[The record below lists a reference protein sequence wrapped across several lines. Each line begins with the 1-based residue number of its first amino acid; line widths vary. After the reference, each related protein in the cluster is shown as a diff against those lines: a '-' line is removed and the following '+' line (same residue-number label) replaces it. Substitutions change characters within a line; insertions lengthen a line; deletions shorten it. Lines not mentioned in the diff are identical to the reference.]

1 MIRRALRNWAF
12 VHPAPN
18 DREVPDDV
26 RNVLHWVSKASRP
39 LTDLAE
45 PATARAVL
53 DALKLKLDGTAAAAE
68 TVRRKR
74 QTLVNAANYA
84 VDLGE
89 LRANPITAVRWQKPK
104 VTNQVDLRVVANPK
118 QARTLLAADSYVG
131 VYRRARGRR
140 LVGLFV
146 AMYFGGLRPAEA
158 VGLVD
163 TDLKLLEHGWGSA
176 LLHRTR
182 PSAGK
187 QWTDSGETH
196 DDRGLKNRPAE
207 DVRRVP
213 ISPHLVAVLREHL
226 ATFGTVDDGRL
237 FFSEKGAV
245 VPSSTYYR
253 VWQEARLLA
262 LPPAVAVSPLA
273 SRPYDL
279 RHSAL
284 STWLN
289 AGVDPTEVAERAGNS
304 VEVLLT
310 RYAKCLDGR
319 QDVAN
324 RRIEDLL
331 REYD

>member
-1 MIRRALRNWAF
+1 MLAT
-12 VHPAPN
+12 VEP
-18 DREVPDDV
+18 
-26 RNVLHWVSKASRP
+26 P
-39 LTDLAE
+39 LTAAWWSDLR
-45 PATARAVL
+45 TALVHLSAVHT
-53 DALKLKLDGTAAAAE
+53 D
-68 TVRRKR
+68 R
-74 QTLVNAANYA
+74 
-84 VDLGE
+84 
-89 LRANPITAVRWQKPK
+89 TAVRQAYLDRAMPK
-104 VTNQVDLRVVANPK
+104 YLAFIGVPVPTTPLSWSTAHGDLHWAN
-118 QARTLLAADSYVG
+118 LLAAVSYVG
-131 VYRRARGRR
+131 GYRRARGRR
-140 LVGLFV
+140 LVGLFA

-158 VGLVD
+158 VGLAE
-163 TDLKLLEHGWGSA
+163 TDLNLPGQGWGSA

-182 PSAGK
+182 PSVGK

-196 DDRGLKNRPAE
+196 DDRGLKNRPTE

-213 ISPHLVAVLREHL
+213 IPPHLVAVLREHL
-226 ATFGTVDDGRL
+226 ATFGTADDGRL
-237 FFSEKGAV
+237 FFSEKGSV

-262 LPPAVAVSPLA
+262 LPPAGAASPLA

-331 REYD
+331 REYE